1 MKDAIGSTMLFY
13 LIVIVVGIIGSIIIS
28 SNAYTKA
35 YKAKNAIITVIDKY
49 YKVQRAE
56 CDDYEKCIDDIDT
69 ALTNLGYQM
78 SGDNVCNDL
87 DVENANLIYP
97 KENETF
103 RGYCIFATELSEEG
117 SGNNDKYYTIVTFSH
132 LNVSLVGTLFKKPV
146 YGETRV
152 YNYKYIEE

>member
-35 YKAKNAIITVIDKY
+35 HKAKNAIITIIDKH
-49 YKVQRAE
+49 YKISREE
-56 CDDYEKCIDDIDT
+56 CDNYDACVEDIDE
-69 ALTNLGYQM
+69 ALTNLGYKM
-78 SGDNVCNDL
+78 SGNNVCDDL
-87 DVENANLIYP
+87 DVNNANLIYP

-103 RGYCIFATELSEEG
+103 RGYCIFANEVSEEG
-117 SGNNDKYYTIVTFSH
+117 SGNKDKYYTVVTFSH

>member
-35 YKAKNAIITVIDKY
+35 YKAKNAIITIIDKY
-49 YKVQRAE
+49 YKIQKAE
-56 CDDYEKCIDDIDT
+56 CDNYKNCTDDIDT
-69 ALTNLGYQM
+69 ALTNLGYKM
-78 SGDNVCNDL
+78 SGDNTCNNL
-87 DVENANLIYP
+87 DVKNAELIYP
-97 KENETF
+97 KENGTF
-103 RGYCIFATELSEEG
+103 NGYCIFAHNL
-117 SGNNDKYYTIVTFSH
+117 GNGDKYYTVVTFSH

-152 YNYKYIEE
+152 YNYS